1 VLLYRDLR
9 VVPTHPALFLELDM
23 RLIIAEKPSVA
34 QAIAGV
40 LGGARKAEGFIE
52 CAGSTR
58 VTWCFGHLLEQAPPE
73 DYVEG
78 GRVKAEHLPVIPSAW
93 KLSPRDG
100 GAGKQVKVIR
110 DLLKDATEVV
120 NAGDADREGQL
131 LVDEVLLFL
140 NWKGKTSRL
149 WLSSLDD
156 VSVRKALSDIKPN
169 ATLRPLY
176 DSALARQRADWL
188 LGMNCSIALSRNLQ
202 AAGVQGSW
210 SVGRVQT
217 PTLALLVDRQRE
229 IEHFKPRDFFQVIAH
244 LDGGIKATW
253 QTPDDLTDE
262 DGRLL
267 DRAKADDIAKSITGK
282 AARVTRFTRKTG
294 ERAAPMPYTLG
305 ALQKAASSRL
315 GLSAKD
321 TLAAAQELY
330 EAKVTTYPRTDCPY
344 LPVEMHSQ
352 ADRILKAI
360 GTEGMAGIDAERRH
374 AAWNTAKVE
383 AHHGIIPTGQNP
395 DAANLSANA
404 RRVFDLVRES
414 YIHLFMPPEKFET
427 REALFDI
434 DGLPFRATAR
444 MVLDPGW
451 TRLGGKDEDDGQDET
466 PTSLPDL
473 REGESRTCERGEVL
487 AKRTTPPKPYTD
499 GTLIAAMTGVHKLV
513 TDPKLKARLK
523 ETSGLGTEAT
533 RASMIEVLLTR
544 DYAERKKKE
553 IHPTDR
559 GAQLIDMLRK
569 VTPELADPGA
579 TALQEDALAD
589 IAAGRAQLVEFMVGQ
604 CDAARRYARELLDGH
619 LTDAKLVTHTC
630 PACGSA
636 RCVQR
641 TSKAGSTYHRCLDCE
656 AAFGDDG
663 GKPGKRFE
671 DKSATE
677 AGKPAPAATGPK
689 CPTCKKPTFKNETKT
704 GKAYYRCGTCRGA
717 WWPDRKD
724 EGKLGGKWEDRK

>member
-1 VLLYRDLR
+1 
-9 VVPTHPALFLELDM
+9 M

-40 LGGARKAEGFIE
+40 LGGARKSDGFIE

-73 DYVEG
+73 DYVDG
-78 GRVKAEHLPVIPSAW
+78 GRVKVEHLPVIPSAW

-156 VSVRKALSDIKPN
+156 ASVRKALSDIKPN
-169 ATLRPLY
+169 AILRPLY

-217 PTLALLVDRQRE
+217 PTLALLVDRKRE
-229 IEHFKPRDFFQVIAH
+229 IEHFKPCDFYQVIGH
-244 LDGGIKATW
+244 LDGGIKASW
-253 QTPDDLTDE
+253 QTPNDLTDE

-267 DRAKADDIAKSITGK
+267 DRAKADEIARRITGK
-282 AARVTRFTRKTG
+282 AARVTQFTRKAG

-305 ALQKAASSRL
+305 ALQKVASSRL

-330 EAKVTTYPRTDCPY
+330 EAKVTTYPRTDCSY
-344 LPVEMHSQ
+344 LPVEMHGD
-352 ADRILKAI
+352 AARILKAI
-360 GTEGMAGIDAERRH
+360 GAEGVTGLDASRRH

-404 RRVFDLVRES
+404 KRVFDLVRES
-414 YIHLFMPPEKFET
+414 YIRLFMPPEQFET
-427 REALFDI
+427 REARFDI
-434 DGLPFRATAR
+434 DGLPFRSSAR
-444 MVLDPGW
+444 IVLDPGW
-451 TRLGGKDEDDGQDET
+451 TRLGGKDEDDSQDEA
-466 PTSLPDL
+466 PASLPDL
-473 REGESRTCERGEVL
+473 REGESRTCERGDVQ

-533 RASMIEVLLTR
+533 RASMIEVLITR
-544 DYAERKKKE
+544 EYAERRKKE

-559 GAQLIDMLRK
+559 GVQLIDMLRK
-569 VTPELADPGA
+569 VAPDLVDPGT

-589 IAAGRAQLVEFMVGQ
+589 IAAGRAALAAFMQVQVDATREFS
-604 CDAARRYARELLDGH
+604 RTLLEGK
-619 LTDAKLVTHTC
+619 LTDAQLVVHAC
-630 PACGSA
+630 PACGGA

-641 TSKAGSTYHRCLDCE
+641 TSKAGSVYHRCLDCE

-671 DKSATE
+671 DRP
-677 AGKPAPAATGPK
+677 AGESGQKTSGAGGPK
-689 CPTCKKPTFKNETKT
+689 CPSCKKPTFKNETKT
-704 GKAYYRCGTCRGA
+704 GKAYYRCGGCKGA

>member
-1 VLLYRDLR
+1 
-9 VVPTHPALFLELDM
+9 M

-40 LGGARKAEGFIE
+40 LSGARKSDGFIE

-73 DYVEG
+73 DYVDG

-156 VSVRKALSDIKPN
+156 ASVRKALSDIKPN

-217 PTLALLVDRQRE
+217 PTLALLVDRKRE
-229 IEHFKPRDFFQVIAH
+229 IEHFKPCDFYQVIGH
-244 LDGGIKATW
+244 LDGGIKASW

-267 DRAKADDIAKSITGK
+267 DRAKADEIARRITGK
-282 AARVTRFTRKTG
+282 AARVTQFTRKAG

-305 ALQKAASSRL
+305 ALQKVASSRL

-344 LPVEMHSQ
+344 LPMEMH
-352 ADRILKAI
+352 
-360 GTEGMAGIDAERRH
+360 G
-374 AAWNTAKVE
+374 E
-383 AHHGIIPTGQNP
+383 A
-395 DAANLSANA
+395 
-404 RRVFDLVRES
+404 
-414 YIHLFMPPEKFET
+414 
-427 REALFDI
+427 
-434 DGLPFRATAR
+434 AR
-444 MVLDPGW
+444 MFVP
-451 TRLGGKDEDDGQDET
+451 
-466 PTSLPDL
+466 
-473 REGESRTCERGEVL
+473 
-487 AKRTTPPKPYTD
+487 
-499 GTLIAAMTGVHKLV
+499 
-513 TDPKLKARLK
+513 
-523 ETSGLGTEAT
+523 
-533 RASMIEVLLTR
+533 
-544 DYAERKKKE
+544 
-553 IHPTDR
+553 
-559 GAQLIDMLRK
+559 
-569 VTPELADPGA
+569 
-579 TALQEDALAD
+579 
-589 IAAGRAQLVEFMVGQ
+589 
-604 CDAARRYARELLDGH
+604 
-619 LTDAKLVTHTC
+619 
-630 PACGSA
+630 
-636 RCVQR
+636 
-641 TSKAGSTYHRCLDCE
+641 
-656 AAFGDDG
+656 
-663 GKPGKRFE
+663 
-671 DKSATE
+671 
-677 AGKPAPAATGPK
+677 
-689 CPTCKKPTFKNETKT
+689 NEN
-704 GKAYYRCGTCRGA
+704 
-717 WWPDRKD
+717 
-724 EGKLGGKWEDRK
+724 

>member
-1 VLLYRDLR
+1 
-9 VVPTHPALFLELDM
+9 M

-40 LGGARKAEGFIE
+40 LGGAQKAEGYID
-52 CAGSTR
+52 CPSLKTR
-58 VTWCFGHLLEQAPPE
+58 VTWCFGHLLEQAKPE
-73 DYVEG
+73 DYVG
-78 GRVKAEHLPVIPSAW
+78 GRVDSKHLPVIPDRW
-93 KLSPRDG
+93 QLQPRDG

-131 LVDEVLLFL
+131 LVDEVLLYL
-140 NWKGKTSRL
+140 GWKGKTSRL

-156 VSVRKALSDIKPN
+156 ESVQRALVTLKPN
-169 ATLRPLY
+169 SALRPLY

-202 AAGVQGSW
+202 AVGVQGSW

-217 PTLALLVDRQRE
+217 PTLALLVDRKRE
-229 IEHFKPRDFFQVIAH
+229 IEHFKPRDFYQVIAH
-244 LDGGIKATW
+244 LDGGIKAAW
-253 QTPDDLTDE
+253 QIPDDLTDE

-267 DRAKADDIAKSITGK
+267 DRAKADEIARRITSN
-282 AARVTRFTRKTG
+282 AARVTQFARKSG

-305 ALQKAASSRL
+305 VLQKVASSRL

-344 LPVEMHSQ
+344 LPVEMHGQ

-360 GTEGMAGIDAERRH
+360 GTEGITGLDAERRH

-383 AHHGIIPTGQNP
+383 AHHGIIPTGRNP
-395 DAANLSANA
+395 DAANLSPNA
-404 RRVFDLVRES
+404 KRVFDLVRES
-414 YIHLFMPPEKFET
+414 YIRLFMLPEKFET
-427 REALFDI
+427 REAQFDI

-451 TRLGGKDEDDGQDET
+451 TRLGGKDEDDGQEEA
-466 PTSLPDL
+466 PASLPEL
-473 REGESRTCERGEVL
+473 REGESRTCAQGEVVG
-487 AKRTTPPKPYTD
+487 KRTTPPKPYTD
-499 GTLIAAMTGVHKLV
+499 GTLIAVMTGVHKLV

-559 GAQLIDMLRK
+559 GVQLIDMLRK

-589 IAAGRAQLVEFMVGQ
+589 IAAGRAELATFLEGQ
-604 CDAARRYARELLDGH
+604 RITAHQMAHALLDGK
-619 LTDAKLVTHTC
+619 LTDAKLITHAC
-630 PACGSA
+630 PACGGA
-636 RCVQR
+636 RCAQR

-663 GKPGKRFE
+663 GKPGRRFE
-671 DKSATE
+671 DKPTGESSKAT
-677 AGKPAPAATGPK
+677 PSATGPK
-689 CPTCKKPTFKNETKT
+689 CPACKKPTFKNETKT
-704 GKAYYRCGTCRGA
+704 CTLPRR
-717 WWPDRKD
+717 WDWRN
-724 EGKLGGKWEDRK
+724 R